1 MTDDQ
6 MDDLKHFFETTI
18 NNKIRPLEEGL
29 EALENKMDQRFEEVN
44 QRFEEVNQR
53 FEEMNQRFEEAAEV
67 QNQILN
73 AVGERFDNHEQRIIK
88 LEKQRPAGGA
98 LKFKPAA

>member
-6 MDDLKHFFETTI
+6 MDDLKQFLEATI
-18 NNKIRPLEEGL
+18 NNKVRPLEEGF
-29 EALENKMDQRFEEVN
+29 ESLENKMEQRFEEV
-44 QRFEEVNQR
+44 
-53 FEEMNQRFEEAAEV
+53 NQRFEEAAEV

-73 AVGERFDNHEQRIIK
+73 AVGERFDDHEQRIIK
-88 LEKQRPAGGA
+88 LEKQRPTGGA